1 MVFLYDLFISFYVLV
16 LRLAA
21 FRNPKA
27 EAWVKGRKELFKEL
41 EHKIVPQDRI
51 IWMHCASAGELEQ
64 GKPVIEAL
72 KVQYPEHKILVS
84 FFSPSGFSSGKKYPG
99 IDILCYLPADTGA
112 NAKRFLD
119 IIKPELVIFVK
130 YEYWYHHLKEVS
142 DRKIPSL
149 LISSIFR
156 TDQFFFTWYGSWFK
170 KILYYFSHIFVQD
183 RDSLELLRANEVMHA
198 SMAGDTRFDR
208 VMSITQNFEPIPF
221 IERSVRGKNCI
232 IAGSTWLEDEVA
244 LKQAWQ
250 QISDS
255 LLVLIIVP
263 HELNQGHLKEL
274 KNIFPESVY
283 YSAVHNADESHAPVI
298 IMDTMGMLSRLYR
311 YATLT
316 YVGGG
321 FNKSGIHNTLEAAV
335 YAKPVFFGPHYQKF
349 KEARDLVSRGGA
361 FSFNTAEELEMKMG
375 ELLHDPQQLET
386 SGKIAGRYVREHT
399 GATADILHYIQ
410 ANRLLTR

>member
-1 MVFLYDLFISFYVLV
+1 M
-16 LRLAA
+16 AA

-119 IIKPELVIFVK
+119 ILKPELVIFVK

-156 TDQFFFTWYGSWFK
+156 TDQFFSPGMEAGSRR
-170 KILYYFSHIFVQD
+170 S
-183 RDSLELLRANEVMHA
+183 
-198 SMAGDTRFDR
+198 
-208 VMSITQNFEPIPF
+208 SITSAIFSCRTVIPLNS
-221 IERSVRGKNCI
+221 SVQMKSCTQ
-232 IAGSTWLEDEVA
+232 AWLET
-244 LKQAWQ
+244 
-250 QISDS
+250 
-255 LLVLIIVP
+255 
-263 HELNQGHLKEL
+263 
-274 KNIFPESVY
+274 
-283 YSAVHNADESHAPVI
+283 PV
-298 IMDTMGMLSRLYR
+298 S
-311 YATLT
+311 
-316 YVGGG
+316 
-321 FNKSGIHNTLEAAV
+321 
-335 YAKPVFFGPHYQKF
+335 
-349 KEARDLVSRGGA
+349 
-361 FSFNTAEELEMKMG
+361 
-375 ELLHDPQQLET
+375 
-386 SGKIAGRYVREHT
+386 T
-399 GATADILHYIQ
+399 G
-410 ANRLLTR
+410 